1 MAIRSV
7 DQLDL
12 AGKRAF
18 VRVDFNVP
26 LRDGVIQ
33 DDTRISAALPTLQ
46 KIFSAGGSAVVA
58 SHLGRPKGQANP
70 AFSLAP
76 VRDRLADLLGAPVT
90 LAPVV
95 VGAEVSAA
103 ARALDPGQVLLLENV
118 RFHPG
123 ETQNDPELARQ
134 LADLA
139 DCYVNDA
146 FGTCHR
152 AHASTTGAAAHFAP
166 ERRAAG
172 DLLLREIQAFD
183 RVLRTPEAPFVAILG
198 GAKVSDK
205 ILVIEN
211 LLTRVDTLLIGG
223 AMAYTF
229 LAARGVAVGDSLVEQ
244 DKVEL
249 AGEILDQVART
260 GTRLLL
266 PVDHVIATA
275 VSADAEHRPTED
287 EAVPAG
293 WRGVDIGPR
302 TAQTYAAAVAGARTV
317 VWNGPMGVFELA
329 PFAHGTFQLAE
340 AVALCPGFTVV
351 GGGDSVSASNR
362 SGRANDVDHISTGGG
377 ASLELLEGKTLP
389 GLAALEG

>member
-26 LRDGVIQ
+26 LRDGAIQ
-33 DDTRISAALPTLQ
+33 DDTRIRAALPTLR
-46 KIFSAGGSAVVA
+46 KFLAAGGSAVVV
-58 SHLGRPKGQANP
+58 SHLGRPKGKP
-70 AFSLAP
+70 DSAFSLAP
-76 VRDRLADLLGAPVT
+76 VRNHLADLLGTPVA
-90 LAPVV
+90 LASAV

-103 ARALDPGQVLLLENV
+103 ADALRPGEVLLLENV

-123 ETQNDPELARQ
+123 ETRNDPELSRQ
-134 LADLA
+134 LAALA
-139 DCYVNDA
+139 HCYVNDA

-152 AHASTTGAAAHFAP
+152 AHASTAGAAALFPP

-183 RVLRTPEAPFVAILG
+183 RVLRASEAPFVAILG

-211 LLTRVDTLLIGG
+211 LLSRVDTLLIGG
-223 AMAYTF
+223 AMGYTF
-229 LAARGVAVGDSLVEQ
+229 LAARGVAVGDSLVER

-249 AGEILDQVART
+249 AGKILSQAADT

-275 VSADAEHRPTED
+275 VSADAEHRSTED

-293 WRGVDIGPR
+293 WKGVDIGPR
-302 TAQTYAAAVAGARTV
+302 TAQAYAEAVADARTV
-317 VWNGPMGVFELA
+317 MWNGPMGVFELA
-329 PFAHGTFQLAE
+329 PFAAGTFRLAE
-340 AVALCPGFTVV
+340 AVADCPGFTVV
-351 GGGDSVSASNR
+351 GGGDSVSAINR
-362 SGRANDVDHISTGGG
+362 SGRADDVDHISTGGG
-377 ASLELLEGKTLP
+377 ASLELLEGKILP
-389 GLAALEG
+389 GIAALEG

>member
-33 DDTRISAALPTLQ
+33 DDTRIRAALPTLLE
-46 KIFSAGGSAVVA
+46 ILAGGSAVVA
-58 SHLGRPKGQANP
+58 SHLGRPKGRADP

-90 LAPVV
+90 LAPAVI
-95 VGAEVSAA
+95 GAEVSAA
-103 ARALDPGQVLLLENV
+103 AGALDPGQVLLLENV

-266 PVDHVIATA
+266 PVDHVIATV

-302 TAQTYAAAVAGARTV
+302 TAQAYAAAVAGARTV

-351 GGGDSVSASNR
+351 GGGDSVSAINR

>member
-7 DQLDL
+7 EQLDL

-26 LRDGVIQ
+26 LRDGAIQ
-33 DDTRISAALPTLQ
+33 DDTRIQAALPTLR
-46 KIFSAGGSAVVA
+46 KILAAGGSAVLA
-58 SHLGRPKGQANP
+58 SHLGRPKGKPDP

-76 VRDRLADLLGAPVT
+76 VRTRLADLLGIPVA
-90 LAPVV
+90 LAAAV
-95 VGAEVSAA
+95 VGAEVRAA
-103 ARALDPGQVLLLENV
+103 ADALGPGQALLLENV

-134 LADLA
+134 FADLA
-139 DCYVNDA
+139 DCYINDA

-152 AHASTTGAAAHFAP
+152 AHASTAGAAALFSP

-183 RVLRTPEAPFVAILG
+183 RVLHAPQKPFVAILG

-205 ILVIEN
+205 MLVIEN
-211 LLTRVDTLLIGG
+211 LLSRVDTLLIGG

-229 LAARGVAVGDSLVEQ
+229 LAARGVAVGDSLVEP

-249 AGEILDQVART
+249 AGNILTRAADT

-266 PVDHVIATA
+266 PLDHVIATA
-275 VSADAEHRPTED
+275 VNADAEHRSTESA
-287 EAVPAG
+287 AVPAG
-293 WRGVDIGPR
+293 WKGVDIGPR
-302 TAQTYAAAVAGARTV
+302 TAQAYAAVVAEARTV

-340 AVALCPGFTVV
+340 AVARCPGFTVV
-351 GGGDSVSASNR
+351 GGGDSVSAINR

-377 ASLELLEGKTLP
+377 ASLELLEGKMLP
-389 GLAALEG
+389 GIAALDA

>member
-26 LRDGVIQ
+26 LRDGAIQ
-33 DDTRISAALPTLQ
+33 DDTRIREALPTLR
-46 KIFSAGGSAVVA
+46 KILAAGGSAVVA
-58 SHLGRPKGQANP
+58 SHLGRPKGKP
-70 AFSLAP
+70 DPTFSLAP
-76 VRDRLADLLGAPVT
+76 VQNRLVDLLGIPVA
-90 LAPVV
+90 LASAV

-103 ARALDPGQVLLLENV
+103 ADSLGPGQVLLLENV

-134 LADLA
+134 LAALA
-139 DCYVNDA
+139 HCYVNDA

-152 AHASTTGAAAHFAP
+152 AHASTAGAAAHFAP

-183 RVLRTPEAPFVAILG
+183 RVLRAPEAPFVAILG

-211 LLTRVDTLLIGG
+211 LLSRVDTLLIGG

-229 LAARGVAVGDSLVEQ
+229 LAARGVAVGDSLVER

-249 AGEILDQVART
+249 AGKLLTRAADT

-275 VSADAEHRPTED
+275 VSTDAEHRSTGD
-287 EAVPAG
+287 EVVPAG

-302 TAQTYAAAVAGARTV
+302 TVQAYATVVANARTV
-317 VWNGPMGVFELA
+317 VWNGPMGVFELP
-329 PFAHGTFQLAE
+329 PFASGTFRLAE
-340 AVALCPGFTVV
+340 AVADCPGFTVV
-351 GGGDSVSASNR
+351 GGGDSVSAINR

-377 ASLELLEGKTLP
+377 ASLELLEGKILP
-389 GLAALEG
+389 GIAALEG